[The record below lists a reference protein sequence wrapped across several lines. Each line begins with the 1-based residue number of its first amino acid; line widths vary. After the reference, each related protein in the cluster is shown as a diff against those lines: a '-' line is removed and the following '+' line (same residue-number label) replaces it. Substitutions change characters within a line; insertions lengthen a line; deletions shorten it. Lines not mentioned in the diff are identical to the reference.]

1 MKSAASIFAMSA
13 AFSCGVIHQH
23 STMALQPPARMPMRR
38 RPQPLTFPPIQ
49 KSSTVKESPQTK
61 EESAETDNLSPF
73 LREMVDEQRELQMNV
88 GKALDVLRNDYPYFL
103 RRAPGEWLV
112 SRHLLAY
119 HLERLPKM
127 TPEGILSLLSHTS
140 STVPADYSIY
150 STDISL
156 TSPQTPIATSSLSSY
171 QRAIA
176 ISRTMLNLLYDP
188 ERSTVQNRMVYDS
201 TRCQIRVSFQAELI
215 PRNLLAPRAYVDG
228 ISVYS
233 FDLGPMYVEGVR
245 RIDGGKIVEHRI
257 EKLLVNGMAAMQP
270 PYWNVWEMVVGQH
283 GGALAG
289 AGAWS

>member
-13 AFSCGVIHQH
+13 VFSCGVIHQH
-23 STMALQPPARMPMRR
+23 STMALQPPARMPMHR
-38 RPQPLTFPPIQ
+38 RPQPQTFPPIQ
-49 KSSTVKESPQTK
+49 KSSTVKEPPQTK

-103 RRAPGEWLV
+103 RRAP
-112 SRHLLAY
+112 
-119 HLERLPKM
+119 
-127 TPEGILSLLSHTS
+127 
-140 STVPADYSIY
+140 DYSIY

-176 ISRTMLNLLYDP
+176 VSRTMLNLLYDP

-283 GGALAG
+283 GGTLAG